1 MVVYPNPENPLSN
14 GLSAEEETSKIFRF
28 ERISNLQETVVS
40 PDVFFFRGSV
50 KSIRSIWL
58 ARNLLKLLS
67 IREIRARYKNSA
79 LGVLWS
85 LAKPLLQLAI
95 YYFAIGKLLGAD
107 RSTPNFAIFVFVGL
121 TTWSLFAEVLASSTT
136 SILRDSG
143 LVKKVN
149 VPREIF
155 PFSSAISSLVNFGT
169 QCVVLVA
176 GITVFSSYKFGPEIF
191 LVPISLIM
199 LFVLA
204 SSVGML
210 LSAWNVYLRD
220 VEHFVEVFL
229 IAFFWLSPIV
239 YPFSMV
245 ANLNAPLWVKEV
257 YSLNPV
263 TLAIT
268 GMQKG
273 LWAPGLSK
281 EEQALLTWPVN
292 LELKLIIALLISFC
306 IAFICQR
313 IFSRLQGNFAQ
324 EI

>member
-1 MVVYPNPENPLSN
+1 MSNLSNAEELATKKNRLEKILQNPEFLVSSEVHFFKGSLS
-14 GLSAEEETSKIFRF
+14 S
-28 ERISNLQETVVS
+28 IS
-40 PDVFFFRGSV
+40 
-50 KSIRSIWL
+50 SIWR
-58 ARNLLKLLS
+58 ARNILNLLS
-67 IREIRARYKNSA
+67 LREIRTRYKSSV

-85 LAKPLLQLAI
+85 LIKPLLQLAI
-95 YYFAIGKLLGAD
+95 YFFAIGKLLGAE

-121 TTWSLFAEVLASSTT
+121 TTWSLFAEVLTSSTT

-155 PFSSAISSLVNFGT
+155 PISASLSSLVNFFT
-169 QCVVLVA
+169 QLIVLIA
-176 GITVFSSYKFGPEIF
+176 AIAIFSNYQFSTEIV
-191 LVPISLIM
+191 LVPISIIM

-245 ANLNAPLWVKEV
+245 ANLNAPNWLVEL

-273 LWAPGLSK
+273 LWAPGLTES
-281 EEQALLTWPVN
+281 EQSLLAWPAN
-292 LELKLIIALLISFC
+292 LEVKLVIAFFISLC
-306 IAFICQR
+306 VSFICQR